1 MSVRAIVAV
10 VLFKTCGEDERSV
23 RMGPRFIAR
32 LPRLPHHTR
41 EKISTP
47 ARFETFKTCSIAATA
62 SGGAA
67 ATTAPNHIGDWRRSR
82 SAWEAS

>member
-1 MSVRAIVAV
+1 
-10 VLFKTCGEDERSV
+10 
-23 RMGPRFIAR
+23 
-32 LPRLPHHTR
+32 LPQHTR

-47 ARFETFKTCSIAATA
+47 ARFEAFKTCSIAATA